1 MKTKAQL
8 LEKIADYDR
17 VIDKCKMVN
26 ARRAERGER
35 PTYRVLDQTCM
46 YRKLLEWVLED

>member
-8 LEKIADYDR
+8 LEKIAEYDR
-17 VIDKCKMVN
+17 LIHQGID
-26 ARRAERGER
+26 EFDFTGER